1 MTTPD
6 ALKSA
11 SIVYLKLLK
20 FSSPLMSIPAAFI
33 SSGVIGVIFSSPSI
47 FRRTGSV
54 VVAEVV
60 VTDEE
65 VVVVFAVVDDG
76 AIFVMV
82 IF

>member
-60 VTDEE
+60 VPDEE
-65 VVVVFAVVDDG
+65 VVVLAVVDDG

>member
-20 FSSPLMSIPAAFI
+20 FSSPLMSIPADFI

-54 VVAEVV
+54 VVAEGVV
-60 VTDEE
+60 SGEA
-65 VVVVFAVVDDG
+65 VVVFAVVDDG